1 MRKPIANEGLVFMEE
16 QRQQLGL
23 LPVAV
28 TRTKFANKGLD
39 FTEERRQHLGLRDLL
54 PSTLYDTRSDR
65 ILSSETEEV
74 LQLELASYIKSAA
87 SQRANS
93 SAIRTQDKRLSQPG
107 ARVVQEELENGQI
120 AIVEDELRDQG
131 DRIHRC
137 VVISLVKYAV
147 IALTKY
153 GVFTTL
159 TLHSTGYKYAVI
171 ALTMYDPHVALHG
184 VELGGRRLVYQEMCD
199 HMKITSSSY
208 KSSQGKLRKFDSVR
222 GLIAGLVLPAVRWYH
237 GFLLYP
243 VLYL

>member
-16 QRQQLGL
+16 QRRQLGL

-28 TRTKFANKGLD
+28 TRTKFANKGPD

-54 PSTLYDTRSDR
+54 PAAVTSTESRTGRALAALHHKTRMVELYDTGSDR

-107 ARVVQEELENGQI
+107 ARVVQEELENGEI

-137 VVISLVKYAV
+137 VVISLVWVSNYES
-147 IALTKY
+147 TEF
-153 GVFTTL
+153 FTYRWFFVL
-159 TLHSTGYKYAVI
+159 PTGYV
-171 ALTMYDPHVALHG
+171 VALCAC
-184 VELGGRRLVYQEMCD
+184 L
-199 HMKITSSSY
+199 TSE
-208 KSSQGKLRKFDSVR
+208 
-222 GLIAGLVLPAVRWYH
+222 
-237 GFLLYP
+237 
-243 VLYL
+243 

>member
-1 MRKPIANEGLVFMEE
+1 MQRTNSDVYCRMLIEQANGGPEMPGV
-16 QRQQLGL
+16 QPQ
-23 LPVAV
+23 LPV
-28 TRTKFANKGLD
+28 T
-39 FTEERRQHLGLRDLL
+39 
-54 PSTLYDTRSDR
+54 PLYDTRSDR

-93 SAIRTQDKRLSQPG
+93 SAFRTQDKRLWQPG

-171 ALTMYDPHVALHG
+171 ALTKYGVFTTLTLHSTPCLMN
-184 VELGGRRLVYQEMCD
+184 ELDCSLAVGA
-199 HMKITSSSY
+199 SSI
-208 KSSQGKLRKFDSVR
+208 RKFHKES
-222 GLIAGLVLPAVRWYH
+222 
-237 GFLLYP
+237 
-243 VLYL
+243 